1 MIWIIVAIVIACIIS
16 LGIGYLVYKKCVKQE
31 LTKDM
36 YSKVNELVAK
46 YATDVEDHNKK
57 RKDRMKMRLNDE
69 L

>member
-46 YATDVEDHNKK
+46 YATDV
-57 RKDRMKMRLNDE
+57 
-69 L
+69 